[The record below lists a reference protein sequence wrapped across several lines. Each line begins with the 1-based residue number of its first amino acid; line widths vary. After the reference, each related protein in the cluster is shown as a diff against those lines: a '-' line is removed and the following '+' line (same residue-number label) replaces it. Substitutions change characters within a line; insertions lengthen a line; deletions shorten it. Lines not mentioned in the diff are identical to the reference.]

1 MFPFKKAVKSEEYQ
15 QYLEESQGLE
25 RDFMAEL
32 LTSRQRAWRVAS
44 MAILTTLLSLMAL
57 MALTPLKTST
67 PFVLRVDNSTGHVDV
82 VTTLKEKEMSYGEV
96 VDSYFLNL
104 YVTNRENYDYA
115 TLQTLY
121 DTTALLSSPD
131 VQRDYRHLF
140 DGPQARDKVLSN
152 KVKIIAA
159 VRSMTVDP
167 DQGTAVVRF
176 SHQIHHSNGTI
187 EPKTYWVATI
197 GYKYLNAKISVQDRR
212 SNPLGFQVTS
222 YRLDPET
229 LSYQRPK

>member
-1 MFPFKKAVKSEEYQ
+1 MRLFKKSLKSEEIQHYFK
-15 QYLEESQGLE
+15 ETQGLE

-44 MAILTTLLSLMAL
+44 VALLVTLLSLIAL

-67 PFVLRVDNSTGHVDV
+67 PFVLRVDNTTGQVDV
-82 VTTLKEKEMSYGEV
+82 VTVLKEKEMSYDEV

-104 YVTNRENYDYA
+104 YVTNRENYDYV

-121 DTTALLSSPD
+121 DTTALLSSPE
-131 VQRDYRHLF
+131 VQQEYRRLF
-140 DGPQARDKVLSN
+140 DGPQARDKILHN
-152 KVKIIAA
+152 KAKIIATI
-159 VRSMTVDP
+159 RSMTVNP

-176 SHQIHHSNGTI
+176 SHQIDHNNGTR

-197 GYKYLNAKISVQDRR
+197 GYKYLNAKISLQDRR
-212 SNPLGFQVTS
+212 LNPLGFQITS

-229 LSYQRPK
+229 FSYQRSK